1 MTIKELALKLLGEDW
16 RVEESDVSSYRVTT
30 IKGRIITC
38 MLDRETAEQIVR
50 DHNAVQKL
58 VEPIKLAIQYG
69 ENEYVESELDAALAA
84 LEQDKL
90 EVK

>member
-1 MTIKELALKLLGEDW
+1 MTIKELALKSLGEDW
-16 RVEESDVSSYRVTT
+16 RVEESDVKGSYRVTT

-50 DHNAVQKL
+50 DHNAVPKL
-58 VEPIKLAIQYG
+58 VEAIKLAIQYG
-69 ENEYVESELDAALAA
+69 ENDAYVEAKLDAAIA
-84 LEQDKL
+84 EL